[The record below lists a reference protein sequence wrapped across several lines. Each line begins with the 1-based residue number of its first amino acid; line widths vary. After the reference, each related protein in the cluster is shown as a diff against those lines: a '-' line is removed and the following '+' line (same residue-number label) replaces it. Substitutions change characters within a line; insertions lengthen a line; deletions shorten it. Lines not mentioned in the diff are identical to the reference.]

1 VKRVGRDLL
10 AGADHQASLAGAGRE
25 GEPDGP
31 WVAPPAFDE
40 QSPIIAF
47 KRFAIELRYWPLLR
61 KTIQLRGIELESARL
76 ALDRL
81 ANGHL
86 NVLALVPQR
95 EVTVEAGASHVAVAS
110 PTPASEGSSEGS
122 G

>member
-1 VKRVGRDLL
+1 
-10 AGADHQASLAGAGRE
+10 
-25 GEPDGP
+25 
-31 WVAPPAFDE
+31 
-40 QSPIIAF
+40 
-47 KRFAIELRYWPLLR
+47 
-61 KTIQLRGIELESARL
+61 LRGIELESARL